1 MLQPTPA
8 TLRDSLANLSR
19 DLYYANAWHPATN
32 GERVEIKNPATAES
46 LGKVAWAQ
54 ADDVDAA
61 VKAAYAGFK
70 IWRRTKPLERAAILR
85 EAAAIIRRH
94 AEEIAFIDASDCGG
108 PFKRMIRDSEGGA
121 LAFEFFAGLITELK
135 GDTTPVGDDNLNYTV
150 REPLGVVVRICA
162 YNHPFLFAASHAAA
176 PLAAGN
182 AVIIKPP
189 EQAPLSTLRLAELL
203 GPLFPPGVLAVLPGG
218 RACGQALVEHPLVA
232 KIGLIGSVPT
242 GKAVLKGAADT
253 MKKVSLELGGKNAL
267 IAYPDANLKKLAA
280 GIVQG
285 MNFVWCGQSCGST
298 SRVFL
303 HESIHDQVLALV
315 VDEIKK
321 LRFGNPTD
329 PSTEMGCLIS
339 QDQLDKVTRY
349 VDIGQ
354 KDGARMVIGGHRAT
368 DGALSKGFYF
378 EPTVFADVKPDM
390 RIARE
395 EIFGPV
401 LSVLKWKEEDEMFE
415 AVNSLDYGLSASIW
429 TSNLSAAHRA
439 AARVEAGYVWINGA
453 STHYFG
459 VPFGGYKQSGLGRE
473 ESIEE
478 LFDNTQIKNV
488 NVTLDSP
495 TK

>member
-1 MLQPTPA
+1 MLQPQSAAP
-8 TLRDSLANLSR
+8 RDILANVSR
-19 DLYYANAWHPATN
+19 DLYYANAWHPARN
-32 GERVEIKNPATAES
+32 GQRVEVKNPATSES

-54 ADDVDAA
+54 AEDVDAA
-61 VKAAYAGFK
+61 VKAAYSGFK
-70 IWRRTKPLERAAILR
+70 LWRRTKPLERAAILR

-108 PFKRMIRDSEGGA
+108 PFKRMVRDSEGGA

-135 GDTTPVGDDNLNYTV
+135 GDTIPVGDDNLNYTV

-182 AVIIKPP
+182 AVIVKPP

-203 GPLFPPGVLAVLPGG
+203 GPLFPPGVLSVLPGG
-218 RACGQALVEHPLVA
+218 RACGEALVQHPLVS

-267 IAYPDANLKKLAA
+267 IAYADANLKKVAA

-303 HESIHDQVLALV
+303 HESIHDKVLDLV
-315 VDEIKK
+315 VGDISK

-329 PSTEMGCLIS
+329 PTTEMGCLIS
-339 QDQLDKVTRY
+339 QDQLDKVARY
-349 VDIGQ
+349 VDIG
-354 KDGARMVIGGHRAT
+354 KKEGARIVVGGNRAT
-368 DGALSKGFYF
+368 GASLAKGFYF

-401 LSVLKWKEEDEMFE
+401 LSVLKWRDEDEMFDV
-415 AVNSLDYGLSASIW
+415 VNSLDYGLTASIW
-429 TSNLSAAHRA
+429 TANLSVGHRA

-459 VPFGGYKQSGLGRE
+459 VPFGGYKHSGLGRE

-488 NVTLDSP
+488 NVTLDS
-495 TK
+495 